1 MTYEKLKELNE
12 RNKKNNVYERRLLD
26 ANSEYAVFD
35 DLEKVK
41 ADAVVLGILKGTIC
55 LSNVSKLRNYNF
67 EKGLFQST
75 KQKYLSKQ
83 TEKQANIE
91 KNIAIRN
98 QVLKETNLLYH
109 GSDGGIKGEIRVDNN
124 SNICDFG
131 KGFYLGTKLIQ
142 AENRV
147 SNSANAV
154 LYAYTYDFSNVSV
167 YEFKDSILWVLFIC
181 TFRRKGEIDLN
192 KYKKLKNERDKI
204 LKSDVV
210 IGWIAD
216 DKIATVYEY
225 FIQGFITDICL
236 FECLRLV
243 DYGKQ
248 VVIKTNKGLSSIK
261 EKYKYELPVE
271 EKKKSI
277 EWNTLKK
284 KDIDERIEELR
295 IKYQGKGNY
304 INECLEAYK

>member
-1 MTYEKLKELNE
+1 MTYEKLKEVNE
-12 RNKKNNVYERRLLD
+12 RNKKNNVFVRRLVA

-35 DLEKVK
+35 NLDKVK
-41 ADAVVLGILKGTIC
+41 VDAVVLGILKGTIC
-55 LSNVSKLRNYNF
+55 LSNISKLRNYNF

-75 KQKYLSKQ
+75 KQKYLSNQ
-83 TEKQANIE
+83 TKKQANVQ
-91 KNIAIRN
+91 KNISIRN

-109 GSDGGIKGEIRVDNN
+109 GSDDGIKDEIRVDKNRNN
-124 SNICDFG
+124 CDFG

-154 LYAYTYDFSNVSV
+154 LYAYTYDFSSV
-167 YEFKDSILWVLFIC
+167 NIYEFKDAILWVLFIC
-181 TFRRKGEIDLN
+181 TFRRKNTIDLD
-192 KYKKLKNERDKI
+192 KYMKLKNERAKI
-204 LKSDVV
+204 LKSDVI

-225 FIQGFITDICL
+225 FIKGFITDICL

-248 VVIKTNKGLSSIK
+248 VVIKTEKGLNCIK
-261 EKYKYELPVE
+261 EKYKYELLE
-271 EKKKSI
+271 GDKKKSI
-277 EWNTLKK
+277 EWNKSKK
-284 KDIDERIEELR
+284 KDIDNRIEELR
-295 IKYQGKGNY
+295 IKYRGIGKY
-304 INECLEAYK
+304 VDECLEGYK

>member
-1 MTYEKLKELNE
+1 MNYEKLKELNE
-12 RNKKNNVYERRLLD
+12 RNKKNDVYERRLLD
-26 ANSEYAVFD
+26 ANSDYAVFD

-41 ADAVVLGILKGTIC
+41 VDAVILGILKGNMC

-83 TEKQANIE
+83 NIKQANIE

-154 LYAYTYDFSNVSV
+154 LYAYTYDFSSVNV
-167 YEFKDSILWVLFIC
+167 YEFKDAILWVLFIC

-192 KYKKLKNERDKI
+192 KYKKLKTEREKI

-225 FIQGFITDICL
+225 FIQGFITDVCL

-248 VVIKTNKGLSSIK
+248 VVIKTNKGLSCIK
-261 EKYKYELPVE
+261 EKYKYELSLE

-277 EWNTLKK
+277 EWNTQKK
-284 KDIDERIEELR
+284 KDIDKRIDELR
-295 IKYQGKGNY
+295 IRYRGKGNY